1 MSYSSLLISAAT
13 QAEGILAPLTDPDGS
28 GTFTLSGTT
37 YKGTM
42 AVFEKVLVST
52 PNGYE
57 EQRQLKVAATR
68 GQFSSTPNPAL
79 RPKLTA
85 RGLTWTLTAV
95 EPGAHFYILTAVAA
109 QT

>member
-1 MSYSSLLISAAT
+1 MSYHNLLTSAAS
-13 QAEGILAPLTDPDGS
+13 QAESILAPLTDPEAG

-37 YKGTM
+37 YTGTM

-52 PNGYE
+52 AAGYE
-57 EQRQLKVAATR
+57 EQRQLKIAATR
-68 GQFSSTPNPAL
+68 AQFASAPNPAS
-79 RPKLTA
+79 RPKLVA

-95 EPGAHFYILTAVAA
+95 EPGAHYYILTAVVA